1 MKYRDQAAISYL
13 AKRYTR
19 DYLVYGRPRRD
30 SLRIKFV
37 DEEASVSLKGLL
49 YALEKIGSKVK
60 SGAID
65 AAKSLIKQA
74 IAKGTFVKD
83 KIIAAIKRAV
93 EAISYNLPGGKDR
106 MVKAIL
112 IRPLQQFKALPERSV
127 TDTYIRVKIARA
139 VRDGIKQNVEW
150 ALSNMWTNAKDLL
163 RRGLSGRV
171 GDVIKRFLTKAT
183 VEIKEGLSELKRTGN
198 IAGDKIKRILAAVKH
213 FFTYDPKAIETA
225 RKMKELEAFM
235 NAYSAFKNV
244 APAAQKALE
253 AQPLVTPAP

>member
-49 YALEKIGSKVK
+49 YALEKIGGKVK

-65 AAKSLIKQA
+65 AAKSLVKQA

-198 IAGDKIKRILAAVKH
+198 IAGARINRILAAVRH